1 MTTVDL
7 GPPQSL
13 SEPPFI
19 PEMSARLEIIEASE
33 GFYPTTRDETNRAA
47 NLLNDRYAGARH
59 LGEVYRHQ
67 TKADQAEVTDLEEV
81 LGYHD
86 ATIIEDVRVPID
98 PKQATRRVLWTL
110 GQYGIRAR
118 SDLASLR
125 QLGDVLQ
132 ETGSSRNVA
141 VAEELRMAGAGIVE
155 YEGNL
160 YQGWPQLLRFRD
172 LALFSGD
179 LGDEPA
185 HPALLEV
192 VRDSDGYP
200 ICDVYTGAPNRPD
213 VSTYFDQELENLS
226 LGDAAALAEL
236 AIVDQTN
243 RLAFWKRILGNVAQY
258 QVDKDM
264 KHVAGRILISID
276 MADIAKR

>member
-13 SEPPFI
+13 SEPPYI
-19 PEMSARLEIIEASE
+19 PEMSARLEIIQASE
-33 GFYPTTRDETNRAA
+33 GFYPATRDETNRAA

-67 TKADQAEVTDLEEV
+67 IKADQAEVADLEEV
-81 LGYHD
+81 IGYHD
-86 ATIIEDVRVPID
+86 ATIIEDVRTPID
-98 PKQATRRVLWTL
+98 PAQASRRVLWTL

-118 SDLASLR
+118 SDLASLGK
-125 QLGDVLQ
+125 LGSALQ
-132 ETGSSRNVA
+132 ETGGSRHVA
-141 VAEELRMAGAGIVE
+141 VAEELRMADVGIVE

-160 YQGWPQLLRFRD
+160 YEGWPQLLRFRD
-172 LALFSGD
+172 LARFSGD

-200 ICDVYTGAPNRPD
+200 ICDVYTGSPNRPD
-213 VSTYFDQELENLS
+213 VATYFDQALESLS
-226 LGDAAALAEL
+226 LGEAAEL
-236 AIVDQTN
+236 AEQATVDQAN
-243 RLAFWKRILGNVAQY
+243 RLAFWKRILHNVVQY
-258 QVDKDM
+258 QVSKDM
-264 KHVAGRILISID
+264 KLVAKRILISID
-276 MADIAKR
+276 MADLAK